1 MTEKEKVNSNKLS
14 SETVSGEEQMRA
26 ISGMSEEEIMAMK
39 RETQELMEEI
49 DTESKTRIYTG
60 PWKTFLLGFSV
71 FWVVFQLYFT
81 TIGTMEAITLRALH
95 ATFLLVFCF
104 MLYPGHKKQ
113 NRKRKMPT
121 IIDLILIATT
131 LYVFFY
137 FVMNYSRI
145 ALFQKV

>member
-71 FWVVFQLYFT
+71 FWVVFSAVFYYHRNYGSYYIACT
-81 TIGTMEAITLRALH
+81 TCNLFISILFYALPRA
-95 ATFLLVFCF
+95 
-104 MLYPGHKKQ
+104 
-113 NRKRKMPT
+113 
-121 IIDLILIATT
+121 
-131 LYVFFY
+131 
-137 FVMNYSRI
+137 
-145 ALFQKV
+145 